1 MIWKFVHLMLWRI
14 LAHNKEQLHVAGD
27 TIMSKISKSL
37 ACNFAAKLMFV
48 IDILI
53 LLTVSD
59 TLLLKNLV
67 VNPVN
72 I

>member
-1 MIWKFVHLMLWRI
+1 
-14 LAHNKEQLHVAGD
+14 
-27 TIMSKISKSL
+27 MSKLSKSL

>member
-1 MIWKFVHLMLWRI
+1 
-14 LAHNKEQLHVAGD
+14 
-27 TIMSKISKSL
+27 MSKLSKSL
-37 ACNFAAKLMFV
+37 ACNFAAKLMLV
-48 IDILI
+48 IDVLI

>member
-1 MIWKFVHLMLWRI
+1 MSLVIPSCRKF
-14 LAHNKEQLHVAGD
+14 Q
-27 TIMSKISKSL
+27 SL

>member
-1 MIWKFVHLMLWRI
+1 MTHT
-14 LAHNKEQLHVAGD
+14 KEQLHVAGD
-27 TIMSKISKSL
+27 TIMSKMSKSL
-37 ACNFAAKLMFV
+37 ACNFAAKLMLV
-48 IDILI
+48 IDVLI